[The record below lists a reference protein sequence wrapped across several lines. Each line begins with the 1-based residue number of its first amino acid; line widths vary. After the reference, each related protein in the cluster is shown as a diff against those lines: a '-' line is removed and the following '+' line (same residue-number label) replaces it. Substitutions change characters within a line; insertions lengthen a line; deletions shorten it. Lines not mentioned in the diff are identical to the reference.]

1 MGWDTGIRTWDRGWI
16 RDGFGIWI
24 QDGFGIQIWD
34 GFGIWVWDG
43 YDGLGIG
50 RVMDTGWDMGWDM
63 DMGWVR
69 DGAVVVIGPWGLWGW
84 DAAVSPKAPPG
95 VTHGAPQ
102 PLICP
107 LFTWGGAFP
116 NCPLSQNKPQYQK

>member
-24 QDGFGIQIWD
+24 RDGFGIQIWD

-63 DMGWVR
+63 DMGW
-69 DGAVVVIGPWGLWGW
+69 L
-84 DAAVSPKAPPG
+84 
-95 VTHGAPQ
+95 
-102 PLICP
+102 
-107 LFTWGGAFP
+107 
-116 NCPLSQNKPQYQK
+116 